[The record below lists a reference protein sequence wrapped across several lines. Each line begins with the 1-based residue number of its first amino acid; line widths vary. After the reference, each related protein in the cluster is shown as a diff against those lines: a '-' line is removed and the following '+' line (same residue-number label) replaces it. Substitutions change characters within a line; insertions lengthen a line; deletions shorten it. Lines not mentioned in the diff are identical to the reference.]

1 LKHGW
6 HLIPNAL
13 LWRTFYKNVD
23 ILLAVGYN
31 KPKEEVL
38 MIYSIYEIQQRIA
51 PVAKQYGVKA
61 VFLFGSYARGEARED
76 SDIDLLVDTSG
87 TNLRSLLSLGALYCD
102 LEAALQKPIDLIT
115 VSVLEQRAQMP
126 SEEMFRETVMKEKLN
141 VYDAA

>member
-1 LKHGW
+1 MTNNKVYT
-6 HLIPNAL
+6 IDEI
-13 LWRTFYKNVD
+13 KNIV
-23 ILLAVGYN
+23 A
-31 KPKEEVL
+31 P
-38 MIYSIYEIQQRIA
+38 IA
-51 PVAKQYGVKA
+51 KAYGVQR

-126 SEEMFRETVMKEKLN
+126 SEEMFRETVMKERLN

>member
-1 LKHGW
+1 MTNNKVYT
-6 HLIPNAL
+6 IDEI
-13 LWRTFYKNVD
+13 KNIV
-23 ILLAVGYN
+23 A
-31 KPKEEVL
+31 P
-38 MIYSIYEIQQRIA
+38 IA
-51 PVAKQYGVKA
+51 KAYGVQR

-115 VSVLEQRAQMP
+115 VSALEQRAQMP

>member
-1 LKHGW
+1 
-6 HLIPNAL
+6 
-13 LWRTFYKNVD
+13 
-23 ILLAVGYN
+23 
-31 KPKEEVL
+31 
-38 MIYSIYEIQQRIA
+38 MIYSICEIQQRIA

-61 VFLFGSYARGEARED
+61 VFLFGSYARGETRED

-141 VYDAA
+141 VYDAACPPAHPAYPRLLRRDPQDD

>member
-1 LKHGW
+1 MRSVHGRP
-6 HLIPNAL
+6 HL
-13 LWRTFYKNVD
+13 RTIYKNVD

-87 TNLRSLLSLGALYCD
+87 TNLRTLLSLGALYCD

-115 VSVLEQRAQMP
+115 VSALEQRAQMP
-126 SEEMFRETVMKEKLN
+126 SEEMFKETVMKERLN